1 MEDSLEGK
9 AYINK
14 QIKKMFNDQSVEKA
28 MRKYEK
34 GYKGMG
40 EWGKERMC
48 QEKFPRKSD
57 L

>member
-1 MEDSLEGK
+1 M
-9 AYINK
+9 Y
-14 QIKKMFNDQSVEKA
+14 NDQSVEKA

-40 EWGKERMC
+40 EWGKERMY